1 MSSVIKKVRKR
12 DGRIVPFDKSRIA
25 EAIFKAAKAVGGKR
39 KDIAD
44 KLADGVTRILE
55 KKFAHRIPGI
65 EDIQDIV
72 EKVLIEN
79 GHAKTAKAYILY
91 RDNRTRMRKLLK
103 VHKEI
108 RGQTGTT
115 DLSLLVSAP
124 SRYEISPWN
133 KSKITQALMR
143 EAKISHSIAEKI
155 ARSVEE
161 KILATGLKKL
171 TTSLIR
177 EFVDI
182 ELLSHGY
189 NGRLKSQQVIGM
201 PIYDLR
207 KLIYSK
213 SQENSNISANNP
225 EAINLSIAENT
236 IKQYMLDEIF
246 SDDVADAHLC
256 GLIHIHDLG
265 YPRVYCSSHSIE
277 YLKKYGLVLDNLG
290 TSSAPAKH
298 ARTLTG
304 HLNTYLASMQAYYA
318 GALGIGFLNIFYA
331 PFLQGMSY
339 KEMKQEAQYLLFS
352 GSQNAFSR
360 GGQSLFL
367 DANIHLGV
375 PDYLKNVPAIGPS
388 GKYLDK
394 NYGDFENES
403 QMFAQA
409 LMEVWKEGD
418 RDGHP
423 FSFPKCDLH
432 INAESFSDPRQY
444 ELFKF
449 ACEVASHN
457 GSPYFVFDRG
467 DGATLSQCFTENTKV
482 LIKNSNKYIY
492 ENISQIYDLMKGQE
506 EMEGL
511 ECWKVSPKGYYRILG
526 INDDGET
533 NLVYIKQMLRRKYKG
548 KICNVKLEDGTEIL
562 VTPDHP
568 FFILKNGLLIRKRAN
583 ELTEKDFVPINKV
596 TKPKL
601 DDAPVTEVDLMEEAW
616 KQKNDKIEA
625 VFDESLHLKT
635 RYISEKYQISK
646 DRIKHWNSGWK
657 GKYRYPAWLL
667 YNEGIYPS
675 NTKLIYQYGHT
686 KFVNMPSKIYL
697 SPQIGRFLGLYLAEG
712 YTNKTSVSFSLS
724 RKEKELANF
733 IARTIRDVF
742 GSNVWFDDSKK
753 WGSRKVVTSSKVLAW
768 FISLFI
774 KGGSARN
781 KELTSFM
788 FNTTEE
794 FRKSF
799 IKGFLEGD
807 GYSRQ
812 GSTTVE
818 VTFHLGSPHLSR
830 DIRALLRNLGINS
843 TIRKALIPN
852 PRNRKQILDSYHVR
866 IANTDLKK
874 IGWGLPY
881 KGENPS
887 NSHSLWR
894 LLPAKEMGINWDE
907 VDSILK
913 HQLRR
918 VSRSHLDYFKKYYPQ
933 NEWSKKI
940 NNGMHFLKVKEVS
953 HIDYDGYVYDFEV
966 DDEKHGFLLPEGIYG
981 SNCCRLRTKV
991 TDPEIL
997 RHPESMRF
1005 CGFQNVT
1012 INLPQCA
1019 YRVSRQSGAGKENII
1034 NKVFGKVDKAM
1045 ELAMKAHLEKR
1056 KFISKLMSSPS
1067 GPLWQIGKS
1076 ACDGKPYVDL
1086 NKATYIIGIIGLN
1099 ECVQYLTGKQLH
1111 EDDEVFKLG
1120 MRIISFMYLKTQE
1133 FQKKYNLHIALEE
1146 SPAES
1151 AARRLAKVDLRE
1163 FPQSKEV
1170 VKGNIKNDMYYYTN
1184 SVHFAAN
1191 APINFLDRIIKQSKF
1206 HPIIES
1212 GAIIHAFIGES
1223 KPSAQS
1229 IENLVRKTWENTKCA
1244 QLTISPE
1251 FTICNDCT
1259 KMDRGINEKCNYCGS
1274 ENTYGITRIV
1284 GYFSKVNNW
1293 NKSKLA
1299 ELKDRQKAVEYYQ
1312 FA

>member
-1 MSSVIKKVRKR
+1 MSSVIKEAKKR
-12 DGRIVPFDKSRIA
+12 DGRVVPFDKTKIA
-25 EAIFKAAKAVGGKR
+25 EAIFKAAKSVGGKK
-39 KDIAD
+39 KDVSN
-44 KLADGVTRILE
+44 KLADKVIEILQ

-65 EDIQDIV
+65 ENIQDVV
-72 EKVLIEN
+72 EKVLIEE
-79 GHAKTAKAYILY
+79 GCAKTAKAYILY
-91 RDNRTRMRKLLK
+91 RDKRARIRQLLK

-108 RGQTGTT
+108 RGQSGTT
-115 DLSLLVSAP
+115 DLSLLVAAP
-124 SRYEISPWN
+124 SRYEISPWD
-133 KSKITQALMR
+133 KSKITLALVK
-143 EAKISHSIAEKI
+143 EAKVPHNIAEKI

-161 KILATGLKKL
+161 KIIATGLKKL

-182 ELLSHGY
+182 ELLTHGF
-189 NGRLKSQQVIGM
+189 NNRLKSQQVIGM
-201 PIYDLR
+201 SIYDLR
-207 KLIYSK
+207 ELIYSK

-236 IKQYMLDEIF
+236 LKQYLLEEVF
-246 SDDVADAHLC
+246 TEDVSTAHLT

-265 YPRVYCSSHSIE
+265 YPRIYCSSHSVE

-318 GALGIGFLNIFYA
+318 GALGIGFLNILYA

-339 KEMKQEAQYLLFS
+339 EEMKQEAQYLLFS

-375 PDYLKNVPAIGPS
+375 PDYLKDVTAIGS
-388 GKYLDK
+388 GGKYLDK
-394 NYGDFENES
+394 TYGKFENES
-403 QMFAQA
+403 QMFARA
-409 LMEVWKEGD
+409 LIEVWKEGD

-432 INAESFSDPRQY
+432 INAQSFSDPKQY

-449 ACEVASHN
+449 ACEAASYN

-467 DGATLSQCFTENTKV
+467 NGATLSQCFTENTKV
-482 LIKNSNKYIY
+482 LIKNSNKYVY
-492 ENISQIYDLMKGQE
+492 ENISQVYDLIKGQE
-506 EMEGL
+506 EIEGL
-511 ECWKVSPKGYYRILG
+511 EYWKVPPKDYYRTLS
-526 INDDGET
+526 INNDGET
-533 NLVYIKQMLRRKYKG
+533 NLVYIKQMLRRKYEG
-548 KICNVKLEDGTEIL
+548 KICNVKLEDGTEIS

-568 FFILKNGLLIRKRAN
+568 FFVLKNGLLIRKRAD

-601 DDAPVTEVDLMEEAW
+601 DDTPITEIDLMGEAW

-635 RYISEKYQISK
+635 KYINEKYQISK

-657 GKYRYPAWLL
+657 EKYRYPAWLL

-675 NTKLIYQYGHT
+675 NAKLIYRYGHT
-686 KFVNMPSKIYL
+686 KFVRMPSKIYL
-697 SPQIGRFLGLYLAEG
+697 SPRIGRFLGLYLAEG

-733 IARTIRDVF
+733 ISRTVRDVF
-742 GSNVWFDDSKK
+742 GSNIWFDDSKK
-753 WGSRKVVTSSKVLAW
+753 WESRKVVTSSKILAW

-781 KELTSFM
+781 KELTSLM
-788 FNTTEE
+788 FNVTEE
-794 FRKSF
+794 FKKSF

-807 GYSRQ
+807 GYTRQ

-818 VTFHLGSPHLSR
+818 VTFHLGSSGLSR
-830 DIRALLRNLGINS
+830 DIKALLRNLGINS
-843 TIRKALIPN
+843 TIRKALAPN
-852 PRNRKQILDSYHVR
+852 PRNRKQMLDSYHVR

-874 IGWGLPY
+874 VGWGLPY

-887 NSHSLWR
+887 DSHSLWR

-907 VDSILK
+907 AGGILK
-913 HQLRR
+913 YQLRR
-918 VSRSHLDYFKKYYPQ
+918 ASRNHLDYFEKYYPQ
-933 NEWSKKI
+933 NEWSKKV

-953 HIDYDGYVYDFEV
+953 HADYDGYVYDFEV

-991 TDPEIL
+991 SNPEML

-1019 YRVSRQSGAGKENII
+1019 YRVPRCNIGVSKENI
-1034 NKVFGKVDKAM
+1034 NKVFEEVNTAM
-1045 ELAMKAHLEKR
+1045 ELAMKAHLEKK
-1056 KFISKLMSSPS
+1056 KFIGRLMSAP
-1067 GPLWQIGKS
+1067 GTPLWQIGKN

-1086 NKATYIIGIIGLN
+1086 EKATYIIGIIGLN

-1111 EDDEVFKLG
+1111 EDDEAFNFG
-1120 MRIISFMYLKTQE
+1120 MKIISFMYLKTHE
-1133 FQKKYNLHIALEE
+1133 FQKKYKLHIALEE

-1170 VKGNIKNDMYYYTN
+1170 VKGDIKNDTHYYTN
-1184 SVHFAAN
+1184 SIHFAAS
-1191 APINFLDRIIKQSKF
+1191 APVNFIDRIIKQSKF

-1212 GAIIHAFIGES
+1212 GAIIHAFVGES

-1229 IENLVRKTWENTKCA
+1229 IENLVRKTWENTQCA

-1251 FTICNDCT
+1251 FTICNDCA
-1259 KMDRGINEKCNYCGS
+1259 KMDRGINGKCKYCGS

-1299 ELKDRQKAVEYYQ
+1299 ELKDRQKAVQHYQ
-1312 FA
+1312 FG